1 MDMTHPEGLVGEL
14 HATGSSERK
23 LLVVDDEPLN
33 IEIICEYLDG
43 LGIHLD
49 TAPDGMAAWSMLDA
63 DPGSFDAV
71 LLDRMMPGMS
81 GIEVLERIRADDRTR
96 HLPVILQT
104 AAAGRE
110 QVLEGLRS
118 GAYYYLTKPFEREML
133 LSVVR
138 GALEQSARRQELLG
152 DIVSSKA
159 AMEGLQDASFAFR
172 TPAQARA
179 IAALLAKAAP
189 VPEMAVIGLNELML
203 NAVEHGNLEIS
214 YDEKSALLRDGL
226 WEQEIATR
234 LADPRRGSRRAQ
246 IRVIR
251 SAGEVAFEIEDEGSG
266 FEWSTYLEVSAERA
280 FDSHGR
286 GISMAR
292 SLSFSAI
299 HYEGAGNRVR
309 AVIA

>member
-1 MDMTHPEGLVGEL
+1 M
-14 HATGSSERK
+14 
-23 LLVVDDEPLN
+23 VDDEPLN
-33 IEIICEYLDG
+33 IEIICEHLEGLAIDLETAADG
-43 LGIHLD
+43 V
-49 TAPDGMAAWSMLDA
+49 AAWNMLDA
-63 DPGSFDAV
+63 DPEGFDAV

-81 GIEVLERIRADDRTR
+81 GIEVLERIRADQRLR

-118 GAYYYLTKPFEREML
+118 GAYYYLTKPFERDML

-138 GALEQSARRQELLG
+138 GALEQSARRQDLLI
-152 DIVSSKA
+152 DIVASKA
-159 AMEGLQDASFAFR
+159 AMEGLQQACFEFR
-172 TPAQARA
+172 TPAQVRA
-179 IAALLAKAAP
+179 IAALLAKVAP
-189 VPEMAVIGLNELML
+189 VPEMAVIGLSELML

-214 YDEKSALLRDGL
+214 YEEKSALLQEGR
-226 WEQEIATR
+226 WEQEIAAR

-246 IRVIR
+246 VSVTRKADEIV
-251 SAGEVAFEIEDEGSG
+251 FEIEDEGAG
-266 FEWSTYLEVSAERA
+266 FDWSRFLELSAERA

-292 SLSFSAI
+292 SLSFSALQ
-299 HYEGAGNRVR
+299 YQGCGNRVR

>member
-1 MDMTHPEGLVGEL
+1 MADPDGLVDDTEN
-14 HATGSSERK
+14 AANERRK

-43 LGIHLD
+43 LSID
-49 TAPDGMAAWSMLDA
+49 IETAADGLAAWSILDA
-63 DPGSFDAV
+63 APGSFDAV

-118 GAYYYLTKPFEREML
+118 GAYYYLTKPFERDML

-138 GALEQSARRQELLG
+138 GALEQSARRQELLVE
-152 DIVSSKA
+152 IVSSRA
-159 AMEGLQDASFAFR
+159 AMEGLQEASFGFR

-203 NAVEHGNLEIS
+203 NAIEHGNLEIS
-214 YDEKSALLRDGL
+214 YDEKSTLLQAGRWD
-226 WEQEIATR
+226 QEIVVR
-234 LADPRRGSRRAQ
+234 LADAGRGARTA
-246 IRVIR
+246 RVR
-251 SAGEVAFEIEDEGSG
+251 VTRTGGEVVFDIEDEGAG
-266 FEWSTYLEVSAERA
+266 FDWSKYLEVSAERA

-292 SLSFSAI
+292 SLSFSTI
-299 HYEGAGNRVR
+299 QYLGAGNRVR
-309 AVIA
+309 AVIG

>member
-1 MDMTHPEGLVGEL
+1 MTREVPLAAEVPAANER
-14 HATGSSERK
+14 RK

-43 LGIHLD
+43 LAID
-49 TAPDGMAAWSMLDA
+49 IDMAPDGLAAWAILDA
-63 DPGSFDAV
+63 APGSFDAV

-81 GIEVLERIRADDRTR
+81 GIEVLERIRADERTR

-118 GAYYYLTKPFEREML
+118 GAYYYLTKPFERDML

-138 GALEQSARRQELLG
+138 GALEQSARRQDLLV
-152 DIVSSKA
+152 DIVSSRA
-159 AMEGLQDASFAFR
+159 AMEGLLEASFGFR

-214 YDEKSALLRDGL
+214 YDEKSALLQEGRWD
-226 WEQEIATR
+226 QEIAAR
-234 LADPRRGSRRAQ
+234 LADARRGARMA
-246 IRVIR
+246 RVRLLR
-251 SAGEVAFEIEDEGSG
+251 SGGELVFQIEDEGAG
-266 FEWSTYLEVSAERA
+266 FDWSKYLEVSAERA

-286 GISMAR
+286 GILMAR

-299 HYEGAGNRVR
+299 QYQGSGNCVR
-309 AVIA
+309 AVIG

>member
-1 MDMTHPEGLVGEL
+1 MADPDRLVGDTEV
-14 HATGSSERK
+14 AANERRK

-33 IEIICEYLDG
+33 IEIICEYLEG
-43 LGIHLD
+43 LAIDLE
-49 TAPDGMAAWSMLDA
+49 TAPDGLTAWAILDA

-118 GAYYYLTKPFEREML
+118 GAYYYLTKPFERDML

-138 GALEQSARRQELLG
+138 GALEQSARRQELLV
-152 DIVSSKA
+152 DIVASRA
-159 AMEGLQDASFAFR
+159 AMEGLQDASFRFR

-203 NAVEHGNLEIS
+203 NAIEHGNLEIS
-214 YDEKSALLRDGL
+214 YEDKSALLQDGR
-226 WEQEIATR
+226 WDQEITAR
-234 LADPRRGSRRAQ
+234 LADSRRGARTA
-246 IRVIR
+246 RVR
-251 SAGEVAFEIEDEGSG
+251 VTRTDGQVVFEIEDEGAG
-266 FEWSTYLEVSAERA
+266 FDWTKYLEVSAERA

-286 GISMAR
+286 GIAMAR

-299 HYEGAGNRVR
+299 QYEGAGNRVR
-309 AVIA
+309 AVIG